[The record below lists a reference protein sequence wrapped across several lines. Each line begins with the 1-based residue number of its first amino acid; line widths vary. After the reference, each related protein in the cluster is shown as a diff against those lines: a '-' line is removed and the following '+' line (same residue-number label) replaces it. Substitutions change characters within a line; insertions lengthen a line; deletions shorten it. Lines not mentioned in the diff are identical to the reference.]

1 MRKIMLILEDYNELV
16 FVETV
21 LKKLGFDALG
31 LQSESQIHDK
41 ILGFSPHLIISEG
54 VGRKINGLTVS
65 HKTKRVRGLPKF
77 VLVLNPQDHIEASD
91 LERLQIDYTFFRP
104 LHPPVL
110 IDGIAK
116 VLGLDADGLQQKLKK
131 LGLFQ
136 EPAKERFQIVGN
148 REGAPGFETNVRNT
162 TISPEE
168 RDLRFRKSL
177 SELPE
182 PEVNGLDRRK
192 VQEQTKEFRIRE
204 NDPEI
209 HAIDDERQAFVRALF
224 KK

>member
-16 FVETV
+16 FAETV
-21 LKKLGFDALG
+21 LKKMGFDALG
-31 LQSESQIHDK
+31 LQSESQIYDK

-77 VLVLNPQDHIEASD
+77 VLVLNPQDHIEVSD

-104 LHPPVL
+104 LHPSAL
-110 IDGIAK
+110 IDGVAN
-116 VLGLDADGLQQKLKK
+116 VLGLDADSLQQKLKK

-136 EPAKERFQIVGN
+136 EPSKERFQIVSN
-148 REGAPGFETNVRNT
+148 RGGATEYEANFKNT
-162 TISPEE
+162 TMSPEE
-168 RDLRFRKSL
+168 RELRFKKGL
-177 SELPE
+177 GDLPE
-182 PEVNGLDRRK
+182 PEVNGLDHQK